1 MAGLDKIIDQIA
13 ADAKAYEAQVINKA
27 KRKAQ
32 VILKEGQD
40 QAEAL
45 CMKIAEKSRGDI
57 KSYHERVTSSGDF
70 QRRTAILEAKQEV
83 IAQVIK
89 KAYELL
95 AAEEPEEY
103 FAFIEKMLH
112 KFALPKEG
120 QIYFSQKDLSRMPQG
135 FEETIRNAA
144 LTNGGTLTLMQEPKA
159 IENGFVLVYGGIEE
173 NCTLKAVF
181 DARKEM
187 LQDKANELLFL
198 QEPKAADGSS

>member
-13 ADAKAYEAQVINKA
+13 ADAKAYESQVIHEANG
-27 KRKAQ
+27 KAQ
-32 VILKEGQD
+32 VLLKESQNE
-40 QAEAL
+40 AEAL

-57 KSYHERVTSSGDF
+57 KSYHERVTSSADF

-83 IAQVIK
+83 IAQVIEN
-89 KAYELL
+89 AYHSL

-103 FAFIEKMLH
+103 FLFIEKMLC

-120 QIYFSQKDLSRMPQG
+120 EIYFSPKDLSRMPEG
-135 FEETIRNAA
+135 FEEAIHNAA
-144 LTNGGTLTLMQEPKA
+144 LSNGGTLTLKHEPKE

-187 LQDKANELLFL
+187 LQDKANELLFF
-198 QEPKAADGSS
+198 QEPKAADGLS